1 MLINTHCHATR
12 MQHTSKRPHMHSR
25 SFCLPTLQVEGVAWL
40 LAQHQRGLNSILADE
55 MGLGKTLQSIAF
67 LATLKW
73 GLGVPGPHLVVV
85 PLSVMSSWM
94 AELARWELAVSCD
107 ISCCDLMCVMLMNAT
122 AAHYVHLQVVK
133 GSQLHSNQS
142 ITCMLV
148 PGAY

>member
-1 MLINTHCHATR
+1 VPAPACSKHAHAST
-12 MQHTSKRPHMHSR
+12 QFHSHLLAAAILHTS
-25 SFCLPTLQVEGVAWL
+25 TLQVEGVAWL

-94 AELARWELAVSCD
+94 AELARCVASRDASC
-107 ISCCDLMCVMLMNAT
+107 
-122 AAHYVHLQVVK
+122 
-133 GSQLHSNQS
+133 
-142 ITCMLV
+142 
-148 PGAY
+148 

>member
-1 MLINTHCHATR
+1 MHCA
-12 MQHTSKRPHMHSR
+12 P
-25 SFCLPTLQVEGVAWL
+25 QVEGVAWL

-94 AELARWELAVSCD
+94 AELAR
-107 ISCCDLMCVMLMNAT
+107 CVQCGVE
-122 AAHYVHLQVVK
+122 YVDV
-133 GSQLHSNQS
+133 
-142 ITCMLV
+142 C
-148 PGAY
+148 